1 MYVITYKQNNQQ
13 VYCKEILDVKE
24 HDVLRVYVQVKKKEI
39 YHNHNSCLLG
49 KVNCWIDCLFEND
62 EENHKN
68 VKIYNDQ
75 VDYFISSRE
84 SCNISMKDVLVFSTR
99 NKVVKVIG
107 KEELHKHNIDGI
119 VVHTLNDNQIIE
131 ENDQLKQKIYE
142 GKLVGNLKIG
152 SLLDLVRVA
161 TDDEIVI
168 NFVKKNSKV

>member
-1 MYVITYKQNNQQ
+1 
-13 VYCKEILDVKE
+13 
-24 HDVLRVYVQVKKKEI
+24 
-39 YHNHNSCLLG
+39 
-49 KVNCWIDCLFEND
+49 
-62 EENHKN
+62 
-68 VKIYNDQ
+68 
-75 VDYFISSRE
+75 
-84 SCNISMKDVLVFSTR
+84 MKDVLVFSTR